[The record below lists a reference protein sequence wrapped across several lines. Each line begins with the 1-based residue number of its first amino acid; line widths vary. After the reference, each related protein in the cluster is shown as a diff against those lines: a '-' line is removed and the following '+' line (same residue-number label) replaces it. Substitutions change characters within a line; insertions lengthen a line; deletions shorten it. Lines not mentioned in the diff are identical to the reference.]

1 MQIERIQNK
10 IYEIRGQKIMLDF
23 DIAELYEVG
32 TKALNQAVKRNPE
45 RFPPRFMF
53 RLTIEEWEN
62 MRSQIVTATYQSR
75 RNIGITPFAFTEHG
89 ITMLASVLRSE
100 KAIRMNIAIVEAFI
114 ALKEFAITYKGLAEK
129 LNELESRYDKRFND
143 VYDAINFLL
152 QKDNQ
157 ETSQKQRTRIGYKTD
172 TESSCS

>member
-23 DIAELYEVG
+23 DLAELYEVG
-32 TKALNQAVKRNPE
+32 TKVLNQAVKRNPE

-53 RLTIEEWEN
+53 RLSIAEWEI
-62 MRSQIVTATYQSR
+62 MRSQIVTASDQAK
-75 RNIGITPFAFTEHG
+75 RNIRITPFAFTEHG
-89 ITMLASVLRSE
+89 VTMLASVLRSE
-100 KAIRMNIAIVEAFI
+100 KAIMMNIAIVEAFI

-157 ETSQKQRTRIGYKTD
+157 ETIQKQRTRIGYKTD
-172 TESSCS
+172 AE

>member
-10 IYEIRGQKIMLDF
+10 IYEIRSQKIMLDF
-23 DIAELYEVG
+23 DLAELYEVG
-32 TKALNQAVKRNPE
+32 TKVLNQAVKRNPD

-53 RLTIEEWEN
+53 RLTIAEWEN
-62 MRSQIVTATYQSR
+62 MRSQIVTASDQAK
-75 RNIGITPFAFTEHG
+75 RNTRITPFAFTEHG
-89 ITMLASVLRSE
+89 VTMLASILRSE

-114 ALKEFAITYKGLAEK
+114 ALKEFAITYKELAEK

-152 QKDNQ
+152 QKNQ

-172 TESSCS
+172 AE

>member
-1 MQIERIQNK
+1 
-10 IYEIRGQKIMLDF
+10 MLDF
-23 DIAELYEVG
+23 DLAELYEVG

-53 RLTIEEWEN
+53 RLTIAEWEN
-62 MRSQIVTATYQSR
+62 MRSQIVTASDQAK

-89 ITMLASVLRSE
+89 VTMLASVLRSE

-152 QKDNQ
+152 QKDTQ

-172 TESSCS
+172 TE

>member
-23 DIAELYEVG
+23 DLAELYEVG
-32 TKALNQAVKRNPE
+32 TKVLNQAVKRNPE

-53 RLTIEEWEN
+53 RLTIAEWEN
-62 MRSQIVTATYQSR
+62 MRSQIVTASDQAK
-75 RNIGITPFAFTEHG
+75 RNTRITPFGFTEHG
-89 ITMLASVLRSE
+89 VTMLASVLRSE

-114 ALKEFAITYKGLAEK
+114 ALKEFAITYKELAEK

-172 TESSCS
+172 TE